1 METYQHQNES
11 TQPISMRCPECLKAY
26 QVDSSAINDEK
37 PTFQC
42 QDCESLFWFPYTKA
56 IGKPEFIA
64 FPMNWNEED
73 LDLIFYN
80 DDLNHTAPSQQA
92 EAAEN
97 DEVNFQ
103 DTTESVSSEAGI
115 EKQQDERKAQF
126 SIQPSES
133 VNTCPKCNF
142 EYIGQQTECDSC
154 GVIFE
159 KYHKAQKDFDGA
171 PEEIQKLWTSV
182 LEAYDQVSL
191 HQDFVDA
198 CTKSKHLEFAA
209 KKYRQV
215 LEANPTDDIAQ
226 AMQKQIS
233 ALTTVIEGAQV
244 ADQIPEKMNSRKS
257 PKFNITLIILFLG
270 GLVIGTG
277 YLVHPLRNLM
287 GVGVAMIFLTLAL
300 RVYFRKN

>member
-1 METYQHQNES
+1 METQQHHNEF

-26 QVDSSAINDEK
+26 QVDASAISDEK

-42 QDCESLFWFPYTKA
+42 QDCESLFWFPYTEA

-80 DDLNHTAPSQQA
+80 EEPQDVAPSQQHQ
-92 EAAEN
+92 EAANQNLAHSEPSQPSE
-97 DEVNFQ
+97 EVL
-103 DTTESVSSEAGI
+103 SE
-115 EKQQDERKAQF
+115 EPKAQF
-126 SIQPSES
+126 AIQPSES
-133 VNTCPKCNF
+133 VNTCPKCHF
-142 EYIGQQTECDSC
+142 EYIGEQSECDSC

-159 KYHKAQKDFDGA
+159 KFHKAQKDFEGA
-171 PEEIQKLWTSV
+171 PSEIQKLWTNV
-182 LEAYDQVSL
+182 LEAYDQLSL

-198 CTKSKHLEFAA
+198 CTKTKNLEFAA
-209 KKYRQV
+209 KKYHQV
-215 LEANPTDDIAQ
+215 LEANPSDDIAQ
-226 AMQKQIS
+226 AMQKQIT

-244 ADQIPEKMNSRKS
+244 ADQIPNKVGAKS
-257 PKFNITLIILFLG
+257 PKFNVTLIILFLG

-300 RVYFRKN
+300 RVYFKKNQ